1 MKRETHA
8 ATIDDNPHPCLPLPL
23 PPPHG
28 ILGLRKWVLGL
39 RRGESKPKNQSE
51 REKRSKTE
59 RERERELNDNMR
71 VYHSTTMQFYM

>member
-1 MKRETHA
+1 MKTTHA
-8 ATIDDNPHPCLPLPL
+8 ATIDDNPRLCLPPPL

-51 REKRSKTE
+51 REEKQDVKKKRKRQKSDRE
-59 RERERELNDNMR
+59 RERERERGNDK
-71 VYHSTTMQFYM
+71 V

>member
-23 PPPHG
+23 LPPHG

-39 RRGESKPKNQSE
+39 RRGESKPKNQ
-51 REKRSKTE
+51 KE
-59 RERERELNDNMR
+59 RERERER
-71 VYHSTTMQFYM
+71 ERIK

>member
-28 ILGLRKWVLGL
+28 ILGLRKRVLGL
-39 RRGESKPKNQSE
+39 RRGESKPKNHSE
-51 REKRSKTE
+51 KEEKQDGERDEKSNIEE
-59 RERERELNDNMR
+59 RERIN
-71 VYHSTTMQFYM
+71 QI